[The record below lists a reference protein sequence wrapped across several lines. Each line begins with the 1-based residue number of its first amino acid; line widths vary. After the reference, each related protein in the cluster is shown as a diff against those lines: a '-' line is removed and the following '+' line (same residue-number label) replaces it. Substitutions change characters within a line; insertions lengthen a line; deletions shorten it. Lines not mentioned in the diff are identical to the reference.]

1 MDRRMYLVGGGPSAM
16 LETRRHFK
24 RALAAL
30 DKKRPLVA
38 YLGAASGD
46 NAAFRKMISLAL
58 MPARVEAANTVGR
71 RAKLSA
77 TRALLDECDLVFVS
91 GGDVH
96 AGMQVLRER
105 DLVEPLRALA
115 RAGKPMLG
123 VSAGSI
129 MLARD
134 WVHFPDDDEARAE
147 LFECLAIA
155 PVHIDCHS
163 EDDGWS
169 ELRVLVRLLHERGE
183 KPSCYGIPSR
193 GALHIAADGTLSAL
207 GVALPRLAWRRGVVD
222 DGALAPH
229 A

>member
-1 MDRRMYLVGGGPSAM
+1 MNRTMYLVGGGPSAIVQ
-16 LETRRHFK
+16 TRRHFR
-24 RALAAL
+24 RALSSL
-30 DKKRPLVA
+30 EKKKPLVA

-46 NAAFRKMISLAL
+46 NAGFRKMISLAL
-58 MPARVEAANTVGR
+58 MPARVEPANTVGK
-71 RAKLSA
+71 RAKISE

-96 AGMQVLRER
+96 AGMQILAEK

-115 RAGKPMLG
+115 RAKKPMLG

-129 MLARD
+129 MLARH

-155 PVHIDCHS
+155 PVHVDCHS

-183 KPSCYGIPSR
+183 KPECYGIPSR
-193 GALHIAADGTLSAL
+193 GALQVDGTLRAH
-207 GVALPRLAWRRGVVD
+207 GVPLPRFGWKKGVVEA
-222 DGALAPH
+222 GALEPDA
-229 A
+229 